1 MVKTNID
8 LQNVGGWTRQ
18 GKSLTRA
25 VEDKFYDWLT
35 DQIPDWVN
43 PNWFTLMSPF
53 FTLAVIFAALKTR
66 TDPNFLWVAPI
77 MIFVHYV
84 ADCLDGKLA
93 RKQKKGY
100 ILWGFYMD
108 HFLDC
113 IFNNSILLGLL
124 IVYPQDMIILG
135 IGMVLICAS
144 MLAETLHAA
153 TIGTYRIYGQFGFG
167 STEGTFFSI
176 LATGYLATFQPERMP
191 RVVFVAFAVVLLQL
205 SINVYQTQRELAQMD
220 MANKK
225 LKSAK
230 ADSPQK

>member
-1 MVKTNID
+1 MKGTNID
-8 LQNVGGWTRQ
+8 LKNVGGWTRE
-18 GKSLTRA
+18 GKSLTR
-25 VEDKFYDWLT
+25 VIEDKFYAWLT
-35 DQIPDWVN
+35 DQIPNWVN
-43 PNWFTLMSPF
+43 PNWFTLLAPF
-53 FTLAVIFAALKTR
+53 LTIIVILAALKAR
-66 TDPNFLWVAPI
+66 TNPDYLWIAPA
-77 MIFVHYV
+77 MIFIHYL

-93 RKQKKGY
+93 RKQNHGY

-113 IFNNSILLGLL
+113 LFNNSVLLGLL

-167 STEGTFFSI
+167 STEGTFFNI
-176 LATGYLATFQPERMP
+176 LATAYLAFFQPERLP
-191 RVVFVAFAVVLLQL
+191 KIVFVAFAVILLQL
-205 SINVYQTQRELAQMD
+205 SINVYTTQKKLAKID

-225 LKSAK
+225 AKKLKKEA
-230 ADSPQK
+230 